1 MGVAAVLSQGLELSC
16 RGQAVHDIARMHA
29 ELGRA
34 KLVEQLIEAASK
46 HVTSFNST
54 EVTLALDGLAR
65 LRAQPPTV
73 LLDALAQ
80 QVRPRGLPD

>member
-1 MGVAAVLSQGLELSC
+1 
-16 RGQAVHDIARMHA
+16 MHA
-29 ELGRA
+29 ELERS

-46 HVTSFNST
+46 HVASFGAT

-80 QVRPRGLPD
+80 QVRP